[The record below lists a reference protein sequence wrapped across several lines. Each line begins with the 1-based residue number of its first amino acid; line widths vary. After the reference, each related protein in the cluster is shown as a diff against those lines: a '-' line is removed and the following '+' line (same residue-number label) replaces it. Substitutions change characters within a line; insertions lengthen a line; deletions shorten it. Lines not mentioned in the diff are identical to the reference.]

1 MNYLKWFNILGGF
14 GILLF
19 SLRYLNT
26 IIGGI
31 VSRRFRS
38 LVNRI
43 LSTQFRCFISSFF
56 GTLAVQASSLTVIGS
71 MGLLS
76 NSIINIEQGFFII
89 LGASLGTAVKSW
101 LFNIN
106 IYDYSLLFIGIS
118 SIALV
123 FSKKLLVKEGFQL
136 LLALGFAFL
145 SFNIMAEALPSI
157 SDSAYFRDFITTY
170 HADSLKN
177 QFAGVLIGFLVTTL
191 IQSSS
196 AFIFLVT
203 ALGASNMISFEAGTS
218 LILGAN
224 IGTTTTPL
232 LVSLEYGNKVK
243 KLSLSYVIMKTIGVF
258 ITLFFFPY
266 FLSFCEKLS
275 TLLFIIPSV
284 STKLLTSHTVFN
296 AINCVWWTFFHPFL
310 FKFLDT
316 FVKEDIPQS
325 KSLPSSIR
333 KMISSNHKLAIEE
346 IEYQITKLE
355 NVTKNL
361 TDYCIELMMIKDID
375 KEKKSGFQTIKKDF
389 ENLKSTIYEII
400 IQLNKFNLGVIAK
413 DYNNNSFQF
422 ISKCSDLYYQ
432 SLSYSMHLEQ
442 GIFIDY
448 YLFPESIRLHFES
461 FETHFN
467 NLWLSVLLNKSTK
480 ESFDNINVILERIE
494 DEYFKLLSQK
504 NNFSIDHLE
513 WIYESINF
521 LKKMIT
527 GLMNIKK
534 SINLVK
540 LKDFE
545 AGT

>member
-1 MNYLKWFNILGGF
+1 MSYLKWFNILGGF

-19 SLRYLNT
+19 SLRYLNI

-56 GTLAVQASSLTVIGS
+56 GTLGVQASSITVIGA

-76 NSIINIEQGFFII
+76 NSIINIEQGFFVI

-101 LFNIN
+101 IFNIN

-123 FSKKLLVKEGFQL
+123 FTKKLLIKEGFQL

-145 SFNIMAEALPSI
+145 SFNIMAEVLPSI
-157 SDSAYFRDFITTY
+157 SGSDYFKNFITTY
-170 HADSLKN
+170 QADSLQN
-177 QFAGVLIGFLVTTL
+177 QFAGVLIGFLIATL

-203 ALGASNMISFEAGTS
+203 ALGASNLISFEAGTS

-232 LVSLEYGNKVK
+232 LVSLEYGNNVK
-243 KLSLSYVIMKTIGVF
+243 KLSLSYLIMKSIGVF

-266 FLSFCEKLS
+266 FLIFCDKIASF
-275 TLLFIIPSV
+275 LFFMPSV

-310 FKFLDT
+310 FKFLDA
-316 FVKEDIPQS
+316 FIKDDVPQS

-346 IEYQITKLE
+346 IECQITKLE

-375 KEKKSGFQTIKKDF
+375 KEKKSGFLTIKKDF
-389 ENLKSTIYEII
+389 ENLKSTVYEII
-400 IQLNKFNLGVIAK
+400 LQLNKFNEGVIAK
-413 DYNNNSFQF
+413 DYNSNSFHF
-422 ISKCSDLYYQ
+422 ISNCSDLYYQ

-448 YLFPESIRLHFES
+448 YLFPQNMRDYFES

-480 ESFDNINVILERIE
+480 ESFENINIILGKIE
-494 DEYFKLLSQK
+494 DEYFTIIAQK
-504 NNFSIDHLE
+504 NDFTIDHLE
-513 WIYESINF
+513 WLYESINF
-521 LKKMIT
+521 LKKMIA

-545 AGT
+545 V